1 MSRIGLLPIAIP
13 PGTEVKVNGS
23 EVVTKGSKGELSRRF
38 HPAISIALKDGCL
51 IVTRPS
57 DSKVHR
63 SLHGLTRTLLANMVM
78 GVSKGFEKVLEI
90 NGVGYRAQ
98 KTGDKLLLQ
107 VGYANTVEFSAPSGI
122 SITVEGTNRIHVIG
136 IDKELV
142 GETAAK
148 IRAVRRADSYKGKG
162 IKYEG
167 RNSDHNERER
177 FKGNQRNTTQACQA
191 KSDGNRVTSQVM
203 CVS

>member
-13 PGTEVKVNGS
+13 PGTEVEVNGS
-23 EVVTKGSKGELSRRF
+23 EVVTRGSKGELSRRF

-63 SLHGLTRTLLANMVM
+63 SLHGLTRSLVANMVT

-122 SITVEGTNRIHVIG
+122 SISVEGTNRIHVTG
-136 IDKELV
+136 IDKEAV

-148 IRAVRRADSYKGKG
+148 IRRVRPADSYKGKG
-162 IKYEG
+162 IRYEG
-167 RNSDHNERER
+167 ERLR
-177 FKGNQRNTTQACQA
+177 LKPG
-191 KSDGNRVTSQVM
+191 KSGKIGKK
-203 CVS
+203 

>member
-1 MSRIGLLPIAIP
+1 MSRIGLLPIAVP

-23 EVVTKGSKGELSRRF
+23 EVVAKGSKGELSRRL
-38 HPAISIALKDGCL
+38 HPAISISLKDGYL

-57 DSKVHR
+57 DSKLHR
-63 SLHGLTRTLLANMVM
+63 SLHGLTRSLLANMVT

-90 NGVGYRAQ
+90 SGVGYRAQ

-107 VGYANTVEFSAPSGI
+107 VGYANIVEFSPPPGI
-122 SITVEGTNRIHVIG
+122 SISVEGTNRIRVTG

-148 IRAVRRADSYKGKG
+148 IRTVRRADSYKGKG

-167 RNSDHNERER
+167 ERLR
-177 FKGNQRNTTQACQA
+177 LKPG
-191 KSDGNRVTSQVM
+191 KSGKIGKK
-203 CVS
+203 

>member
-13 PGTEVKVNGS
+13 RGTEVNINGS
-23 EVVTKGSKGELSRRF
+23 EVVARGNRGELRRRF
-38 HPAISIALKDGCL
+38 HPAISIALKDGRL

-57 DSKVHR
+57 DSKIHR
-63 SLHGLTRTLLANMVM
+63 SLHGLTRSLLANMVT
-78 GVSKGFEKVLEI
+78 GVSEGFDKNLEI

-107 VGYANTVEFSAPSGI
+107 VGYANTVEFSPPPGI
-122 SITVEGTNRIHVIG
+122 SITVEGTNRIRVTG

-148 IRAVRRADSYKGKG
+148 IRAIRPADSYKGKG
-162 IKYEG
+162 IKYLDEKLRLKPG
-167 RNSDHNERER
+167 
-177 FKGNQRNTTQACQA
+177 
-191 KSDGNRVTSQVM
+191 KSGKIGKK
-203 CVS
+203 